1 MKLFILTFTM
11 LALTFSSAA
20 MQTVSFDALDW
31 DVSNVVYWRWIGN
44 SLHNLS
50 GGGYV
55 SSHTIETPQP
65 FSARIVLTPEQK
77 LNNGSAE
84 ASLVLRSKDN
94 KQNWHLTFVDTGKQR
109 TVQLF
114 FRNNRKSEKLSSNFE
129 SGKNFQWE

>member
-50 GGGYV
+50 GGG
-55 SSHTIETPQP
+55 
-65 FSARIVLTPEQK
+65 
-77 LNNGSAE
+77 
-84 ASLVLRSKDN
+84 
-94 KQNWHLTFVDTGKQR
+94 
-109 TVQLF
+109 
-114 FRNNRKSEKLSSNFE
+114 
-129 SGKNFQWE
+129 